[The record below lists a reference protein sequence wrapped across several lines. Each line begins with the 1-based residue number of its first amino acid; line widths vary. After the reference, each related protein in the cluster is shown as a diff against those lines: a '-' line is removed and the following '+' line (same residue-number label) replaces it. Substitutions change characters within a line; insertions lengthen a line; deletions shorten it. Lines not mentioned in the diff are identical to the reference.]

1 MDFETALR
9 EQLNARPKSRFRGRW
24 AQRLLKLV
32 NGPPSA
38 KRTRILARLES
49 HARAHLVSEG
59 MASATGAIDW
69 SSIDWNKVFDTILK
83 ILMALLPFL
92 LALSLL
98 VMLLPVLVVLHC

>member
-9 EQLNARPKSRFRGRW
+9 EQLETQPRGRIRGR
-24 AQRLLKLV
+24 RLLKILDSK
-32 NGPPSA
+32 PS
-38 KRTRILARLES
+38 KRRTRILARLES

-69 SSIDWNKVFDTILK
+69 GSIDWSKVFDTLLK

-92 LALSLL
+92 LALSFL
-98 VMLLPVLVVLHC
+98 VMLVPLLMVLSC